1 MFAEGWVDFDM
12 NRYTLL
18 LLFIGLAFW
27 SCEDKDQVQKDAT
40 PPGPITL
47 SLNPSSN
54 VLEWTMNNDDD
65 FSSYSLI
72 GSIKIESPRSGMPEL
87 WDTLLYE
94 TQTRLDTSYTLDSS
108 EFYSTYQVNVINN
121 SELTSFSNFA
131 SGWVS
136 LWGEYYFIDETDS
149 LILNG
154 AELTG
159 EIPLAIGNLI
169 NLTVLSLVD
178 NPSLTGIIPEHIG
191 NLRQLTHLD
200 LSNNNLTGEIP
211 FTLGYLTSI
220 ELETGMYKLT
230 HLNLS
235 NNQLSDDLRPQLWE
249 LAGLL
254 HLDISGNQ
262 IIGEIE
268 YDIGNMGYLT
278 SLHLN
283 DNQFTG
289 ELPSSLGNLNY
300 LTSLHLND
308 NQFTGVGVSYNEIT
322 GEISETI
329 CNLNLSWSNSSNF
342 NISNNKL
349 CPPYLSCIEEYLG
362 VQDTTNCN

>member
-1 MFAEGWVDFDM
+1 MKK
-12 NRYTLL
+12 LL
-18 LLFIGLAFW
+18 PLLPVLFLIYLG
-27 SCEDKDQVQKDAT
+27 CEDEDQVQKDANS
-40 PPGPITL
+40 PGPITL
-47 SLNPSSN
+47 SLSNN
-54 VLEWTMNNDDD
+54 VLEWTMNDDDD
-65 FSSYSLI
+65 FSVYSLI
-72 GSIKIESPRSGMPEL
+72 GSIKTVSPLSSMPNM

-131 SGWVS
+131 SGWTS

-154 AELTG
+154 VELTG

-169 NLTVLSLVD
+169 NLTVLSISD

-289 ELPSSLGNLNY
+289 
-300 LTSLHLND
+300 
-308 NQFTGVGVSYNEIT
+308 VGVSYNEIT

>member
-1 MFAEGWVDFDM
+1 MVK
-12 NRYTLL
+12 YTLL
-18 LLFIGLAFW
+18 LFFIGLAFW
-27 SCEDKDQVQKDAT
+27 GCGEDQVPIEVN
-40 PPGPITL
+40 PPGPVTL
-47 SLNPSSN
+47 ALSSN
-54 VLEWTMNNDDD
+54 VLEWTMNDDDD
-65 FSSYSLI
+65 FFGYNLI
-72 GSIKIESPRSGMPEL
+72 GSIRIESPRSGMPNI

-121 SELTSFSNFA
+121 SELISFSNFI

-136 LWGEYYFIDETDS
+136 LWGEYYFIDDTDS
-149 LILNG
+149 LIING
-154 AELTG
+154 AGLTG
-159 EIPLAIGNLI
+159 EIPLEIGTLI

-178 NPSLTGIIPEHIG
+178 NPLLTGIIPEHIG
-191 NLRQLTHLD
+191 NLRQLTQLN

-211 FTLGYLTSI
+211 FTLGFLTSI

-235 NNQLSDDLRPQLWE
+235 NNQLSDDLRPQFWE
-249 LAGLL
+249 LAALL

-308 NQFTGVGVSYNEIT
+308 NQFTGVKVGFNEIT
-322 GEISETI
+322 GEIEETI

-362 VQDTTNCN
+362 AQDTTNCD